1 MAVSKPLLS
10 LAFILDWRV
19 VEHKDEYRGKLNSS
33 GFILVF
39 LPSGILFVQPD
50 QVYFVNKQAEPE
62 QPQQPEE
69 TQEPKYIEDAPP
81 PPVPQLQ
88 PTSGPPPTAGLT
100 QPSRVPIATLGG
112 VSQSSAAH
120 QQSVPSTAHSEQG
133 NCFDTLQFH
142 EIYNI

>member
-1 MAVSKPLLS
+1 M
-10 LAFILDWRV
+10 
-19 VEHKDEYRGKLNSS
+19 
-33 GFILVF
+33 F
-39 LPSGILFVQPD
+39 LPSGILFVHPD

-81 PPVPQLQ
+81 PPVPQFQ

-100 QPSRVPIATLGG
+100 QPSKATAGLTQPSRVPIATQGG

-133 NCFDTLQFH
+133 NSFETRQNL
-142 EIYNI
+142 